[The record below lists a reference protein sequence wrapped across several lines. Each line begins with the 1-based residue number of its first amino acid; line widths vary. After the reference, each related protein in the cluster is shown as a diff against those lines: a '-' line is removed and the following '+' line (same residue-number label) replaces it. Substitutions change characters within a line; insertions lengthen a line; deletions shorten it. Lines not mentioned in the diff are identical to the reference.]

1 MTGGI
6 SMSNKNDA
14 FSGKTKLPKDFFTA
28 SMFGTLMGCVV
39 VVWVV
44 SNVLSGVFGIE
55 PKFTGFVVSIVVAYV
70 ALFLS
75 EEKAKVHYV
84 IAFFNGCLIYATV
97 VGGTSFTPY
106 LNSATAS
113 QEQGKT
119 SVKAALTSPWVPDK
133 NMVVANNNLL
143 EIKEEQT
150 KALIEVEKEVKA
162 VRSTLE
168 ATPEVISPDKK
179 NELVK
184 RLNITEKSIQET
196 DSIVRIRTDLLRGIK
211 LKPKVP

>member
-1 MTGGI
+1 M
-6 SMSNKNDA
+6 NNNNDTV
-14 FSGKTKLPKDFFTA
+14 SGKTKLPKEFFTA

-55 PKFTGFVVSIVVAYV
+55 PRFTGFVVSIVVAYV

-75 EEKAKVHYV
+75 EEKTKVHYI

-106 LNSATAS
+106 FNSQTAGKE
-113 QEQGKT
+113 QEKI
-119 SVKAALTSPWVPDK
+119 SVKTALTSPWVPDK
-133 NMVVANNNLL
+133 NMLVANNNLL

-150 KALIEVEKEVKA
+150 KALEKVKSEVKA

-168 ATPEVISPDKK
+168 ATPEEISPDKK
-179 NELVK
+179 NELVE
-184 RLNITEKSIQET
+184 RLNLTARSIQET

-211 LKPKVP
+211 VKPKAP

>member
-1 MTGGI
+1 MN
-6 SMSNKNDA
+6 NKDDTA
-14 FSGKTKLPKDFFTA
+14 SGKTKLPKDFFTA

-70 ALFLS
+70 GLFLS
-75 EEKAKVHYV
+75 EEKGKVHYV

-106 LNSATAS
+106 FNSQTA
-113 QEQGKT
+113 GKEKEKI
-119 SVKAALTSPWVPDK
+119 SIKAALTSPWVPDK
-133 NMVVANNNLL
+133 NMVVANKNLL
-143 EIKEEQT
+143 VIKEEQT
-150 KALIEVEKEVKA
+150 KALDEVEREVKA

-168 ATPEVISPDKK
+168 ATPEIISTDTKR
-179 NELVK
+179 ELVK
-184 RLNITEKSIQET
+184 RLNITERSIQET
-196 DSIVRIRTDLLRGIK
+196 DSVVRIRTDLLRGIK
-211 LKPKVP
+211 VEPVIP

>member
-1 MTGGI
+1 
-6 SMSNKNDA
+6 MSNNKDSV
-14 FSGKTKLPKDFFTA
+14 SGKTKLPKDFFAA
-28 SMFGTLMGCVV
+28 STFGSLMGCVV

-55 PKFTGFVVSIVVAYV
+55 PKITGFVVSIVVAYV

-75 EEKAKVHYV
+75 KEKEKVHYF

-106 LNSATAS
+106 LNSQTA
-113 QEQGKT
+113 GKEEGKIGIKT
-119 SVKAALTSPWVPDK
+119 ALTSPWVPDK
-133 NMVVANNNLL
+133 NLVVANKNLL
-143 EIKEEQT
+143 AIKKEQT
-150 KALIEVEKEVKA
+150 KALKEVEREVKA

-184 RLNITEKSIQET
+184 RLNLTERSIQET
-196 DSIVRIRTDLLRGIK
+196 DSVVKIRTDLLRGIK
-211 LKPKVP
+211 VKPKVP

>member
-1 MTGGI
+1 
-6 SMSNKNDA
+6 MSNNNDT
-14 FSGKTKLPKDFFTA
+14 FSGKTKLPKDFFAA
-28 SMFGTLMGCVV
+28 STFGSLMGCVV

-55 PKFTGFVVSIVVAYV
+55 PKFTGFIVSIVVAYV
-70 ALFLS
+70 GLFLS
-75 EEKAKVHYV
+75 EEKEKVHYV

-106 LNSATAS
+106 FNSTTAS
-113 QEQGKT
+113 KGQKKI

-133 NMVVANNNLL
+133 NILVANKNLL
-143 EIKEEQT
+143 EIKKEQT
-150 KALIEVEKEVKA
+150 RALDEVEREVKA

-179 NELVK
+179 NELVE
-184 RLNITEKSIQET
+184 RLNITERSIREA
-196 DSIVRIRTDLLRGIK
+196 DSVVKIRTDLLRGVQV
-211 LKPKVP
+211 KPVNP